1 MRETKQK
8 VTRINKIMKDRREND
23 NIKLVHIHLR
33 GGCEGPR
40 GHTQSPLWVRGGGA
54 PGSVTT
60 DADKRSPFGPY
71 KMDKVERQIREITG
85 NY

>member
-23 NIKLVHIHLR
+23 NIKLVHIHVW

-40 GHTQSPLWVRGGGA
+40 GHTPVTVVGEGGG

-60 DADKRSPFGPY
+60 DAEKRSP
-71 KMDKVERQIREITG
+71 
-85 NY
+85 

>member
-33 GGCEGPR
+33 RGCEGK
-40 GHTQSPLWVRGGGA
+40 GHTPVPVVGEGGG
-54 PGSVTT
+54 GGVR
-60 DADKRSPFGPY
+60 DNGR
-71 KMDKVERQIREITG
+71 
-85 NY
+85 

>member
-8 VTRINKIMKDRREND
+8 VTRINIIMKDRREND

-40 GHTQSPLWVRGGGA
+40 GHTP
-54 PGSVTT
+54 VTVVGE
-60 DADKRSPFGPY
+60 AGEPWGP
-71 KMDKVERQIREITG
+71 
-85 NY
+85 

>member
-71 KMDKVERQIREITG
+71 KMDKVERLLGITED
-85 NY
+85 